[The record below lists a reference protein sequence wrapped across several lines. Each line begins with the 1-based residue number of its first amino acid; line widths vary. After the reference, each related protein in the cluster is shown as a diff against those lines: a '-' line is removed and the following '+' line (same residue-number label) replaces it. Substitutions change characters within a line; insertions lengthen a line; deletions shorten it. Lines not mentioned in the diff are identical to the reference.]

1 MSIFSRFLKRSV
13 NKTLAQMVSHTDVI
27 QAAIGVKLAASFK
40 TKYGDDRGLTLAAA
54 VTNKLF
60 AKVSPMHSAEDL
72 QMADQLATDIIK
84 TDSEVKYASLMSCRA
99 RMLFEAE
106 RNTEEK
112 WFVWDTIQWMASVC
126 QLPPDQATP
135 TIIRELATTL
145 YNKYLQNK

>member
-1 MSIFSRFLKRSV
+1 MSILSRLFKGSFE
-13 NKTLAQMVSHTDVI
+13 KTLSQMISQTDVM
-27 QAAIGVKLAASFK
+27 QAAVCVKLSAPLK
-40 TKYGDDRGLTLAAA
+40 TKYGDDRGLTIAAA

-72 QMADQLATDIIK
+72 QLAEQLAAEILR
-84 TDSEVKYASLMSCRA
+84 TDSEVKYASLMACRT
-99 RMLFEAE
+99 RMIFEAE
-106 RNTEEK
+106 RNTDDK

-126 QLPPDQATP
+126 ELPPDQANP